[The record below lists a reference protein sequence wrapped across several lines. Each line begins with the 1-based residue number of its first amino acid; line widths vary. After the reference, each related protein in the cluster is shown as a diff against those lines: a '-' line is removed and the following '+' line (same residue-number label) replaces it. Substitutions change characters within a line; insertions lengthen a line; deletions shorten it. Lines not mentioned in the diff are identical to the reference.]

1 MLPWLSLTMLGL
13 FVGFLGT
20 VMGVGGGFIVG
31 PVLLSFY
38 ALRPGEVA
46 GTSLVVVFLNAL
58 SGTMAYYRQGRIVF
72 RTGTVMSVFTV
83 PGSVLGAVLT
93 GYIDRGPF
101 TVLFAVMLIVAALR
115 MIEKGRAAGSD
126 STKGQK
132 TALLR
137 GLRGWLLVGSLALLS
152 GVLSGFFGVGGG
164 IVHVPLMILL
174 LGFPAHFATATSHF
188 ILTITSIIGVA
199 SHAFLGNVN
208 TWLALPVGLGA
219 LAGAQLGAHTS
230 LKLSGRTL
238 ELVFAAFLLAMS
250 ANLLYQALG

>member
-1 MLPWLSLTMLGL
+1 MLSWLSLTMLGL
-13 FVGFLGT
+13 SVGFLGT

-58 SGTMAYYRQGRIVF
+58 SGTIAYYRQGRIVF
-72 RTGTVMSVFTV
+72 RTGTAMSVFTV
-83 PGSVLGAVLT
+83 PGSVLGAILT

-115 MIEKGRAAGSD
+115 MIERGREGSD
-126 STKGQK
+126 ATKGQK
-132 TALLR
+132 TASLR
-137 GLRGWLLVGSLALLS
+137 GPREWLLVGFLAFLS
-152 GVLSGFFGVGGG
+152 GIISGFFGVGGG

-174 LGFPAHFATATSHF
+174 LGFPVHFATATSHF
-188 ILTITSIIGVA
+188 ILTITSIIGVS

-208 TWLALPVGLGA
+208 AWLALPVGLGA
-219 LAGAQLGAHTS
+219 LAGAQLGARTS
-230 LKLSGRTL
+230 LKLSGRAL
-238 ELVFAAFLLAMS
+238 EIVFAAFLLAMS